1 MEKVK
6 FDFERVYS
14 RVLGENGLEEKELE
28 RILERLKE
36 YYLDL
41 VRRHEIGELGFMKL
55 PYTNYSYIERI
66 AGIMRERYS
75 QLILV
80 GIGGSSLGAEA
91 VLDALFYR
99 VNGNY
104 LVFDNVDPMKF
115 DKLVRK
121 IDFKNACIVVISK
134 SGSTLETVA
143 NFLLLYGLFKNV
155 LKEDIRDRIVIIT
168 DPEKGPLRKL
178 GVELGIKCFDIPR
191 NVGGRFSVLSPVGIF
206 PFYFVGLDV
215 GSLLAGARKAIP
227 DPNCIDIHHPA
238 FMLSAVYYSLYT
250 RGKSMNVYMTYME
263 CMEKFVDWFRQL
275 WAESLGKDG
284 KGQTPVKAIGTVDQH
299 SQIQLY
305 NDGPKDKVVTFIV
318 PDGCSFVDF
327 TIGETLIGDFDYLR
341 NKSQGEILRAS
352 YEGTR
357 DAMTERGIPNIT
369 ITLSKIDEE
378 VFGYLFMV
386 YEIAVSLSGYLLGV
400 NPFDQPGVERGKEI
414 TRRKLMVK
422 E

>member
-14 RVLGENGLEEKELE
+14 RVLGENGLEERELE
-28 RILERLKE
+28 GVLERLKGC
-36 YYLDL
+36 YLDL
-41 VRRHEIGELGFMKL
+41 VRRHESEELGFMKL
-55 PYTNYSYIERI
+55 PYNNYSHIERI
-66 AGIMRERYS
+66 ANIMRERYS

-91 VLDALFYR
+91 VFSALFYR

-115 DKLVRK
+115 DKLIRK
-121 IDFKNACIVVISK
+121 IDFKDACIVVISK

-155 LKEDIRDRIVIIT
+155 LKGDIRERIVIIT
-168 DPEKGPLRKL
+168 DPESGPLRKL
-178 GVELGIKCFDIPR
+178 GAEWGIKCFDVPK

-206 PFYFVGLDV
+206 PFYLLGLDV
-215 GSLLAGARKAIP
+215 SSLLAGAKKAIP
-227 DPNCIDIHHPA
+227 DPSCIDIYHPA
-238 FMLSAVYYSLYT
+238 FMLSAVYYSFYT
-250 RGKSMNVYMTYME
+250 KGKSINVYMTYME

-318 PDGCSFVDF
+318 PDGPFVDF
-327 TIGETLIGDFDYLR
+327 TIGETLIDDFDYLR
-341 NKSQGEILRAS
+341 NKSLREILLAS

-357 DAMTERGIPNIT
+357 DAMTERGVPNIT
-369 ITLSKIDEE
+369 LRLSKVDEE

-414 TRRKLMVK
+414 TRKKLMAR